1 MAEGHLVRDP
11 FVVDIGAG
19 KGKSK
24 HDILNPIGQ
33 HPTRCFGAFEVH
45 APRRAAVSDDTVA
58 QVDELVPSLGHLV
71 SPRCKRFDGI
81 PDQALGLE
89 RRPDAIQA
97 TVKSNNFA
105 KSLAEIQFYLFHV
118 RKIAQIDDPPLGRQV
133 PYQTRLGDKEAVST
147 TRERSEEHTSE
158 LQS

>member
-1 MAEGHLVRDP
+1 
-11 FVVDIGAG
+11 
-19 KGKSK
+19 
-24 HDILNPIGQ
+24 
-33 HPTRCFGAFEVH
+33 
-45 APRRAAVSDDTVA
+45 
-58 QVDELVPSLGHLV
+58 ELVPSLGHLV

-147 TRERSEEHTSE
+147 TREEFLKVSLDVPLFDAHWDAAAFREQREFLIQYSNFAFIERSD
-158 LQS
+158 QPQGAI